1 MAIDLVRRGLVVRI
15 VDRSP
20 HAVDG
25 PRAKGMRDRSPCREE
40 CRNGRAPAWRRTA
53 SPVKIGLPGSY
64 THHRYQSPRHNR

>member
-25 PRAKGMRDRSPCREE
+25 PRAKGMRDRSPCREDAGTGE
-40 CRNGRAPAWRRTA
+40 HRPGAGRR
-53 SPVKIGLPGSY
+53 
-64 THHRYQSPRHNR
+64 PR